1 MYVFGKRQ
9 IAFCIAMGFSSLVNA
24 GDRHM
29 ESNPDFEVTAGC
41 GGQAPCIFDGGSI
54 DFEIS
59 VRNIRD
65 TPVHL
70 PLELI
75 RYGGPYIVLHDNRT
89 QRHLTLPSHMLNDA
103 LLPNL
108 TVIAPGQSVS
118 VSGSI
123 DSSYLEAWG
132 GKDADVTAVVKLSA
146 PFDGS
151 EAFRQIG
158 TTALRIIGTKVARRQ
173 P

>member
-1 MYVFGKRQ
+1 
-9 IAFCIAMGFSSLVNA
+9 MGLSCLVNA
-24 GDRHM
+24 IDRNM
-29 ESNPDFEVTAGC
+29 DGNTDFKVTASC
-41 GGQAPCIFDGGSI
+41 RGQAPCIFDGRSI

-89 QRHLTLPSHMLNDA
+89 QRHLTLPSHLLDDA
-103 LLPNL
+103 LLSNL

-151 EAFRQIG
+151 EAFRKIG
-158 TTALRIIGTKVARRQ
+158 TTELRIIGTKAANRQ
-173 P
+173 PRPIRPGDQ